1 MNNQQRM
8 MHKPIHWG
16 WMVPLLLLAV
26 FMVAPRLD
34 WDGPWYDELFSI
46 ANAGGLPDA
55 GGIGSVYEKVVQE
68 DPRQALGYPY
78 ALGLWGTFT
87 GWTELA
93 ARTFSL
99 LSALLAAAITYRF
112 GREFFSPLV
121 GIFSALILL
130 FSTYFLHYAH
140 EVRAFTFIAIFAI
153 STVYFYARLLTEPK
167 ISRGAAVGF
176 VLSSA
181 ALLYAHY
188 FAAMLAIGLGLY
200 HLIFVK
206 KDSRWLRISGLAL
219 IAALLFLPQVQA
231 FLVGIESYTP
241 ESVEEAP
248 LSALGALESI
258 VYYISNNA
266 WLPAILLFIAG
277 AWSAWKRPI
286 LRMVI
291 FTALFSLAALLI
303 ANEILEILEPA
314 RLRYAVYLWPLLAI
328 WLGAGM
334 AWLIEWLRVRL
345 DNPALMTAVL
355 LLIPGLWLANGMLAH
370 YTPGFNES
378 IEGDVVPRLRT
389 IANVLR
395 DEGASTDLF
404 AFYNDTSGEAWYI
417 QRGFDYMTS
426 ETDMRK
432 MFTGTVYDIVPS
444 NRTWAQSRIEEA
456 TRIWYGVNRTI
467 PLTEIHEDFLA
478 LLDEEFVFCQNYAD
492 DPDISL
498 DLYARSAA
506 YCPGESILQFGDFFT
521 LTGSEIVQSGDDLT
535 LYLGWQQ
542 APDSPRDTYSLGAYL
557 MPAGVTELLVQTD
570 AGFSEDA
577 FVPLELHL
585 DTSSLEPGDY
595 DLWLAVYDWQSGERL
610 PGTYDTQSDTLLR
623 LAVIEVE

>member
-1 MNNQQRM
+1 MKNEQVTTQT
-8 MHKPIHWG
+8 PIHWA

-26 FMVAPRLD
+26 LMVTPRLD

-55 GGIGSVYEKVVQE
+55 GGLGSVYEKVVQE

-93 ARTFSL
+93 TRTFSL

-153 STVYFYARLLTEPK
+153 STVYFYAKLLSETK
-167 ISRGAAVGF
+167 ISWGSALGF

-188 FAAMLAIGLGLY
+188 FAAMLAIGLGAY
-200 HLIFVK
+200 HLIFVR

-248 LSALGALESI
+248 LSALGALQSI
-258 VYYISNNA
+258 LYYISNNA

-291 FTALFSLAALLI
+291 FTAIFSLAALLV

-314 RLRYAVYLWPLLAI
+314 RLRYAVYLWPLLAL
-328 WLGAGM
+328 WLGAGL
-334 AWLIEWLRVRL
+334 AWVIDWLRVRL
-345 DNPALMTAVL
+345 NNPALVMPIL
-355 LLIPGLWLANGMLAH
+355 LLLPGLWLANGILAH

-389 IANVLR
+389 VANVLR
-395 DEGASTDLF
+395 DEGVSTDLF

-426 ETDMRK
+426 
-432 MFTGTVYDIVPS
+432 
-444 NRTWAQSRIEEA
+444 
-456 TRIWYGVNRTI
+456 
-467 PLTEIHEDFLA
+467 
-478 LLDEEFVFCQNYAD
+478 
-492 DPDISL
+492 
-498 DLYARSAA
+498 
-506 YCPGESILQFGDFFT
+506 
-521 LTGSEIVQSGDDLT
+521 
-535 LYLGWQQ
+535 
-542 APDSPRDTYSLGAYL
+542 
-557 MPAGVTELLVQTD
+557 
-570 AGFSEDA
+570 
-577 FVPLELHL
+577 
-585 DTSSLEPGDY
+585 
-595 DLWLAVYDWQSGERL
+595 
-610 PGTYDTQSDTLLR
+610 
-623 LAVIEVE
+623 